1 MVAGYYW
8 FCWSIIH
15 GFLGFLLPEPGYVF
29 NKAILVQ
36 YDHMSFG
43 GAPVEVGTEE
53 EAEGLMLQNDK
64 DSANGN

>member
-1 MVAGYYW
+1 
-8 FCWSIIH
+8 
-15 GFLGFLLPEPGYVF
+15 
-29 NKAILVQ
+29 
-36 YDHMSFG
+36 MSFG